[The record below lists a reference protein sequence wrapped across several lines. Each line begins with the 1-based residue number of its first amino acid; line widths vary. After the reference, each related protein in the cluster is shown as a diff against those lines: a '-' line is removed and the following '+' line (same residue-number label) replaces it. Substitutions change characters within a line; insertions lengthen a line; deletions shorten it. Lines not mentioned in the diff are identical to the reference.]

1 MAIPHAIVSA
11 INQRPISSA
20 PPQKCTLVFARA
32 CRICFP
38 VQETLKSEAKNKQC
52 PSILQSLLLLVLA
65 ATISSVVWL

>member
-20 PPQKCTLVFARA
+20 PPQKCTIVFARA

-38 VQETLKSEAKNKQC
+38 VQETLKSEAKKKAHYQFIQNK
-52 PSILQSLLLLVLA
+52 
-65 ATISSVVWL
+65 